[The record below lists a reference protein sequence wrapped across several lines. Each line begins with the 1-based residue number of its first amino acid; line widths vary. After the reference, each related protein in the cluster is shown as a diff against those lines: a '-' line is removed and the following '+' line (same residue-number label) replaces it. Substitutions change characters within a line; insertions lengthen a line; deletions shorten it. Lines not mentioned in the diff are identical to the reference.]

1 MVVGWIWSGIGVRVK
16 CFGHVS
22 ILVNSKVMGGDVH
35 CVEVR
40 VGGGK
45 RHGVGGWWCGG
56 GGVDI
61 YSLP

>member
-1 MVVGWIWSGIGVRVK
+1 MRVE

-35 CVEVR
+35 CMEVR